1 MSVYMPLRFTAISC
15 IPVRFDFTM
24 DVVHSLASR
33 FHTDNICV
41 ILTADSGVTGHGEC
55 VPRSYVTGE
64 SLETVLDTLRVL
76 SPEVLNRTFSSPDD
90 LVASLRRIGAESPG
104 AANPSAFCALE
115 LAALD
120 CAGRYWDLPISDIVG
135 LPKHAGPFAYSMIV
149 PLLPEEDLVPF
160 LTHAATFEFSSVK
173 VKVDHRNPTRRVQMV
188 MDRMGDGPEY
198 RVDTNCAWDRD
209 NAAGFTRDMAALG
222 VVSVEQPLAAK
233 DLAGMAE
240 LRSAEHMLITL
251 DESVSSPVDIDAAAA
266 AGACDIVNVRLS
278 KCGGLLRSID
288 VINHAKEHG
297 LGIQLG
303 AQVGESCIL
312 SAAGAHLAAGTPDFR
327 WREGYFGT
335 HLLTRDL
342 CRADI
347 RFRHAGMVVPPQGPG
362 LGVSVDLN
370 RIATAAEAYTAD
382 DPVERFEI
390 FGD

>member
-1 MSVYMPLRFTAISC
+1 MSGYMPLQFTAVSC
-15 IPVRFDFTM
+15 VPVRFDFTM

-41 ILTADSGVTGHGEC
+41 TLTAGSGVTGHGEC

-64 SLETVLDTLRVL
+64 SLETVFDTLRIL
-76 SPEVLNRTFSSPDD
+76 SPKFLNRSFSAPDD
-90 LVASLRRIGAESPG
+90 LVAALRRIGAEAPG

-120 CAGRYWDLPISDIVG
+120 CAGRYWNLPVSDIVG
-135 LPKHAGPFAYSMIV
+135 LSRHDGPFSYSMIV
-149 PLLPEEDLVPF
+149 PLLPEEDLVP
-160 LTHAATFEFSSVK
+160 LLSHAATFDFSSVK
-173 VKVDHRNPTRRVQMV
+173 VKVANRDPARRVRMV
-188 MDRMGDGPEY
+188 MDRLGGDPEY

-209 NAAGFTRDMAALG
+209 SAPGFVEDLAALG
-222 VVSVEQPLAAK
+222 VVSVEQPLAAQ
-233 DLAGMAE
+233 DFVGMAE
-240 LRSAEHMLITL
+240 LRRMGHMLITL
-251 DESVSSPVDIDAAAA
+251 DESVSGPGDVDAAAA

-278 KCGGLLRSID
+278 KCGGLLRAID
-288 VINHAKEHG
+288 VSDRAGEHG

-347 RFRHAGMVVPPQGPG
+347 RFGHAGMVVPPAGPG
-362 LGVSVDLN
+362 LGIRIDSD
-370 RIATAAEAYTAD
+370 RIAEAAEAYMAD
-382 DPVERFEI
+382 AQFERFEL